1 MINVE
6 LVNLKKVQL
15 ALRNQPEK
23 INLVLSRAIN
33 RAATNAKSN
42 MSKKVREEYVVK
54 ASDVKKTINISKATS
69 SNPSATVKST
79 GNRLDLV
86 DFKLTP
92 KNLFKGQNNYS
103 VQVHK
108 SGGLKKVPGFAAASN
123 KWGLFM
129 RAGAKQYPIKR
140 LMGPSV
146 PQMIGHE
153 SVITWIEQ
161 EASSMLNQRVQH
173 ELEQVLG
180 ARSV

>member
-1 MINVE
+1 MISVE
-6 LVNLKKVQL
+6 VENLKQVQKALKDQPQKV
-15 ALRNQPEK
+15 
-23 INLVLSRAIN
+23 NLVLSRAIN

-42 MSKKVREEYVVK
+42 MSKKVREEYLVK
-54 ASDVKKTINISKATS
+54 ASDIKDTINISKATS
-69 SNPSATVKST
+69 SNPSAMVKSK
-79 GNRLDLV
+79 GQRIDLV

-92 KNLFKGQNNYS
+92 KVLFKGQNNYS

-129 RAGAKQYPIKR
+129 RTGVAQYPIKR

-161 EASSMLNQRVQH
+161 EAGLMLNKRVEV
-173 ELEQVLG
+173 ELKQVLG
-180 ARSV
+180 AKRS